1 MAELCD
7 VYDVSGN
14 KTGEVFFRGE
24 ALKKGQY
31 QLATNVWIINS
42 NLEILIQ
49 KRSKLKRSYPDIW
62 AVHGGC
68 VSTGENSLDAC
79 IREAYEEIGIVIQ
92 PKDMKLLTR
101 IVGEKVIMDNYIVLQ
116 EFDLS
121 SAVLQVEEV
130 SGIKWASL
138 HEVERMLKKKEFFQ
152 YTEMSYVIEFI
163 NNLN

>member
-7 VYDVSGN
+7 IYDVNGN

-62 AVHGGC
+62 AIHGGC
-68 VSTGENSLDAC
+68 VSSGENSLEAC
-79 IREAYEEIGIVIQ
+79 VREAYEEIGIILN

-101 IVGEKVIMDNYIVLQ
+101 IVGKKVIMDNYIVVQ
-116 EFDLS
+116 EFNIS
-121 SAVLQVEEV
+121 SAVLQEEEV
-130 SGIKWASL
+130 SGIKWVSL
-138 HEVERMLKKKEFFQ
+138 EELERMLKKKEFFK
-152 YTEMSYVIEFI
+152 YTEMPYVIEFI
-163 NNLN
+163 NNFN